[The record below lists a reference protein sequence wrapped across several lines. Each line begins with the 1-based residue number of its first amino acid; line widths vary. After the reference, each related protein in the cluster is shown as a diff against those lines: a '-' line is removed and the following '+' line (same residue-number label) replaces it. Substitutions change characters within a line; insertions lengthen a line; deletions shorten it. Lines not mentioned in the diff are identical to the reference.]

1 MVDLDVPRQNT
12 RVTNLH
18 WLAPNVDVSKA
29 QAVVPNTTTAAYLQP
44 SPPKGDTAHRYVF
57 LMYAQQANFSV
68 PAQFSNVQANRI
80 GFDVNAFAK
89 ASGLGAPVAANF
101 IMVQQWLLKRKLFLE
116 RVLWLCWTWGK
127 ISVFIVRGWTLFD
140 DNEYEKLKLLF
151 TVKVIFE
158 NEIPE
163 ESISLKRRR

>member
-29 QAVVPNTTTAAYLQP
+29 QAVVSATTTAKYLQP

-57 LMYAQQANFSV
+57 LMYAQPANFSV

-80 GFDVNAFAK
+80 GFDVNAFAQS
-89 ASGLGAPVAANF
+89 SGLGSPLAANF
-101 IMVQQWLLKRKLFLE
+101 IMVMQ
-116 RVLWLCWTWGK
+116 
-127 ISVFIVRGWTLFD
+127 
-140 DNEYEKLKLLF
+140 
-151 TVKVIFE
+151 
-158 NEIPE
+158 
-163 ESISLKRRR
+163 